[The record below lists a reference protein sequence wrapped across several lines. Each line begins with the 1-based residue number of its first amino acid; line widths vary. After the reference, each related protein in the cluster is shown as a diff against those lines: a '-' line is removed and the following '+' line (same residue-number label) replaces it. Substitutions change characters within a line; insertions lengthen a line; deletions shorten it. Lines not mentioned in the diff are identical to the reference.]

1 MKLIHSE
8 YDIKIELKEN
18 VVNLLVIEDR
28 SIMSEL
34 VCELYNQCNGQDG
47 RFILSD
53 NLKELKIGKEISIVL
68 EPFTIN
74 CNERK
79 VISKLYQELEGLAL
93 ENLYVESMELY
104 SDITKYS
111 NELCQMVPYNLTT
124 RSDFTPLDIIKISDV
139 KIEEDDSTL
148 LEKIINYLGVMG
160 SICRIKL
167 VIFVNLKTFL
177 NHEEIDELYKYSN
190 YNKIHLLLIESTYN
204 VDSICEK
211 TIVIDKD
218 KCIIDI

>member
-1 MKLIHSE
+1 MKLVHSE

-18 VVNLLVIEDR
+18 IVNLLVIENR
-28 SIMSEL
+28 EIMSEL
-34 VCELYNQCNGQDG
+34 VGEIYNQCNGSEG
-47 RFILSD
+47 RFTLSE
-53 NLKELKIGKEISIVL
+53 NLKELKFEKEASMVL

-74 CNERK
+74 CNEKK
-79 VISKLYQELEGLAL
+79 VITKLYKEIEELAL
-93 ENLYVESMELY
+93 ENLYVESMDLY
-104 SDITKYS
+104 SCIIKYS

-124 RSDFTPLDIIKISDV
+124 RTDFTPLDIIKLSNI

-148 LEKIINYLGVMG
+148 FEKIINYLGVMS

-177 NHEEIDELYKYSN
+177 NHEEIDELYKYAN
-190 YNKIHLLLIESTYN
+190 YNKIHLFLIESIYHKDN
-204 VDSICEK
+204 ICEK

>member
-1 MKLIHSE
+1 MKLVHSE

-18 VVNLLVIEDR
+18 IVNLLVIENR
-28 SIMSEL
+28 EIMSEL
-34 VCELYNQCNGQDG
+34 VGEIYNQCNGSEG
-47 RFILSD
+47 RFTLSE
-53 NLKELKIGKEISIVL
+53 NLKELKFEKEASMVL

-74 CNERK
+74 CNEKK
-79 VISKLYQELEGLAL
+79 VITKLYKEIEELAL
-93 ENLYVESMELY
+93 ENLYVESMDLY
-104 SDITKYS
+104 SCIIKYS

-124 RSDFTPLDIIKISDV
+124 RTHFTPLDIIKLSNI

-148 LEKIINYLGVMG
+148 FEKIINYLGVMS

-177 NHEEIDELYKYSN
+177 NHEEIDELYKYAN
-190 YNKIHLLLIESTYN
+190 YNKIHLFLIESIYHKDN
-204 VDSICEK
+204 ICEK